1 MSRTRLETQ
10 EWLDQLDP
18 ATTPAEDISDLADI
32 ARAVDARDAAED
44 LIAEP
49 VQRARAR
56 GRSWARIA
64 VALGVSRQSA
74 HERYGAR
81 RNPERRSGE

>member
-32 ARAVDARDAAED
+32 ARAVDARDSAEE
-44 LIAEP
+44 LIAEA

-64 VALGVSRQSA
+64 VVLGVSRQSA
-74 HERYGAR
+74 HERYAA
-81 RNPERRSGE
+81 RNPRRRGR

>member
-1 MSRTRLETQ
+1 MSRTRLEPQ

-32 ARAVDARDAAED
+32 ARAVDARDNAEE
-44 LIAEP
+44 LIAEA
-49 VQRARAR
+49 VQRARER

-74 HERYGAR
+74 HERYGPR
-81 RNPERRSGE
+81 SNPERRGR